1 MARKKIVPRRK
12 QQKQVERICNNCK
25 LYNPVRGVCSVV
37 VLYEGERTNIPV
49 DSQDSCFFE
58 QECFDPVSG
67 RKETLN
73 EIQEVKFWVED
84 EKGRKPT
91 RTVSSRWNTPK
102 GSSATLQSK
111 TSSINTTC

>member
-84 EKGRKPT
+84 EKGK
-91 RTVSSRWNTPK
+91 
-102 GSSATLQSK
+102 K
-111 TSSINTTC
+111 TDKNGVVKMEYPEGFFGDITIKDILD